1 MMPCA
6 WVPGLPRPGRRRSP
20 ACRYSVPKT
29 HLSAKE
35 VFGGIPPDEIDLMT
49 HKNAE
54 KLFKFPLN
62 QDLVASYSATT

>member
-1 MMPCA
+1 MPGYPDCLA
-6 WVPGLPRPGRRRSP
+6 LAGVGAPRADTPF
-20 ACRYSVPKT
+20 PKT